1 MNKISL
7 TLLRTVFLPVGSPPI
22 GSVCEI
28 KADIGKADIHVEGE
42 QLYCLGEMD
51 IIIDYLSFSANSGRH
66 LFPDQ
71 SDTYP
76 GGGGREWQAMINLPF
91 SLNERVDLA
100 ANAEYI
106 ASLGD
111 LKWFMVA
118 PRALEMEME
127 IIITE
132 QTVTTS
138 NAQIP
143 YSIRQDDAK
152 RIKDKELK
160 KDGGWQ
166 MVSISDMEKDVVE
179 ANENISTTTAPK
191 SDIEEQ
197 DPTAVITD
205 ENINADSVENRGDAL
220 AVSAD
225 IENIST
231 DIEEDSEMVTGSDIN
246 NMDSPVQ
253 ETMAEGIIEPEMV
266 VDEKQITN
274 ASSAAA
280 MAPDD
285 EPEIV
290 KIVFGDGPQPDEKE
304 IQAAIA
310 QAKAEAVSQPTSS
323 AEIDDEPQQTI
334 ADVSEDEEAVE
345 AMAPADNT
353 ETPKETDQPK
363 KVRRSHGLP
372 RLSVDAQNNTVEI
385 SAFNIN
391 IKLP

>member
-205 ENINADSVENRGDAL
+205 ENINADSVENRGDA
-220 AVSAD
+220 
-225 IENIST
+225 
-231 DIEEDSEMVTGSDIN
+231 
-246 NMDSPVQ
+246 
-253 ETMAEGIIEPEMV
+253 
-266 VDEKQITN
+266 
-274 ASSAAA
+274 
-280 MAPDD
+280 
-285 EPEIV
+285 
-290 KIVFGDGPQPDEKE
+290 
-304 IQAAIA
+304 
-310 QAKAEAVSQPTSS
+310 
-323 AEIDDEPQQTI
+323 
-334 ADVSEDEEAVE
+334 
-345 AMAPADNT
+345 
-353 ETPKETDQPK
+353 
-363 KVRRSHGLP
+363 RR
-372 RLSVDAQNNTVEI
+372 
-385 SAFNIN
+385 
-391 IKLP
+391 

>member
-106 ASLGD
+106 ASLRD

-191 SDIEEQ
+191 SDI
-197 DPTAVITD
+197 
-205 ENINADSVENRGDAL
+205 L
-220 AVSAD
+220 Y
-225 IENIST
+225 IS
-231 DIEEDSEMVTGSDIN
+231 I
-246 NMDSPVQ
+246 SPYY
-253 ETMAEGIIEPEMV
+253 
-266 VDEKQITN
+266 
-274 ASSAAA
+274 
-280 MAPDD
+280 
-285 EPEIV
+285 
-290 KIVFGDGPQPDEKE
+290 
-304 IQAAIA
+304 
-310 QAKAEAVSQPTSS
+310 
-323 AEIDDEPQQTI
+323 
-334 ADVSEDEEAVE
+334 
-345 AMAPADNT
+345 
-353 ETPKETDQPK
+353 
-363 KVRRSHGLP
+363 L
-372 RLSVDAQNNTVEI
+372 LSY
-385 SAFNIN
+385 
-391 IKLP
+391 